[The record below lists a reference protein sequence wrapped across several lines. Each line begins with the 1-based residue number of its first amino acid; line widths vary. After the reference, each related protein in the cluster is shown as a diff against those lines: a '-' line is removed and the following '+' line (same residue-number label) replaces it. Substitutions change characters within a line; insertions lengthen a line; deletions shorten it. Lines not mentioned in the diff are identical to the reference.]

1 MTAITPNTW
10 SESDQKAIRE
20 QLVRILNS
28 DPFHQAQRRQRF
40 LEYIVNEALAGRGE
54 RLKGYNIAQAV
65 FDRAETFDPNIDPIV
80 RMEAARLRDRLREYY
95 DGDGQSD
102 PIRIELPKGTYTPHI
117 EFGQAP
123 TLNPRPDR
131 AAPIKQLGMLAAA
144 VLLIIAAGLWG
155 LQYWTSGPSLPD
167 KPSVA
172 VLPFDN
178 IGADPKWD
186 RLADGMTDDVITD
199 LSHSKDLVVIARN
212 STELYKGKPIDLRQ
226 VGRDLN
232 VKYVLQG
239 SIQSMGDQIRVNAQL
254 IEVASGGHVWSE
266 RYDRPAD
273 DLFVVQNNVTQR
285 IAATLTGSW
294 GGVVAQAERRLLKRK
309 PPASLSAF
317 ETYLLGIEAETRV
330 TKESLIEAEGLFRKA
345 LQLDPQLARA
355 YVGLVDVQT
364 YLIDLGFAPSVEEA
378 LSKMM
383 EAGAKAVQLDP
394 DDGTTHFA
402 LGLAY
407 NFHGK
412 LEQALAEF
420 DRAEA
425 LSPSDADLLLNV
437 AWAISYFS
445 EAARAVSLSERS
457 LALNPHYPDWYNQ
470 GLSVVHFFAEQYDK
484 SIKYRLLV
492 KEPVALDYAF
502 LAMAYAYLGRTG
514 DAEAAAANVK
524 KLDPTWIAERH
535 LIGTGSAEKQAELFV
550 DGARKAGLPA
560 CIPTDKLKDMDAP
573 NLSRVKSCDQQRS
586 KIAG

>member
-1 MTAITPNTW
+1 MAISPYSW

-28 DPFHQAQRRQRF
+28 GPFHQAQRRQRF
-40 LEYIVNEALAGRGE
+40 LEYIVNESLAGRGE

-65 FDRAETFDPNIDPIV
+65 FDRAETFDSNVDPIV
-80 RMEAARLRDRLREYY
+80 RLEAGRLRDRLREYY

-131 AAPIKQLGMLAAA
+131 AAPIKQLGMLVAA

-155 LQYWTSGPSLPD
+155 LQHRTSGPSLPD

-178 IGADPKWD
+178 IGTDPKWD
-186 RLADGMTDDVITD
+186 RLADGITEDIITD

-212 STELYKGKPIDLRQ
+212 STELYKGKPIDIRQ
-226 VGRDLN
+226 IGRDLN
-232 VKYVLQG
+232 VKYVVEG
-239 SIQSMGDQIRVNAQL
+239 SIQSMGDQIRVTAQL
-254 IEVASGGHVWSE
+254 IEAASGSHIWSE
-266 RYDRPAD
+266 RYDRPVD
-273 DLFVVQNNVTQR
+273 DLFVVQNDVTQR
-285 IAATLTGSW
+285 IAATLTGYA

-317 ETYLLGIEAETRV
+317 DTYLLGIEAENKV
-330 TKESLIEAEGLFRKA
+330 TKESLIEAEGLLRKA
-345 LQLDPQLARA
+345 LQRDPQLARA
-355 YVGLVDVQT
+355 YVGLADVQS
-364 YLIDLGFAPSVEEA
+364 YLIDYGFAPSVEEA

-383 EAGAKAVQLDP
+383 EAGEKAVQLDP
-394 DDGTTHFA
+394 DDGSTHYA

-407 NFHGK
+407 TYHEKWG
-412 LEQALAEF
+412 QALAEF

-425 LSPSDADLLLNV
+425 LAPSDADLLLSI
-437 AWAISYFS
+437 AWPISYFV
-445 EAARAVSLSERS
+445 EPERAVSLAERS

-470 GLSVVHFFAEQYDK
+470 GLTTVYFFAEQYER
-484 SIKYRLLV
+484 SIKYGLLV
-492 KEPVALDYAF
+492 KEPLALDYAF
-502 LAMAYAYLGRTG
+502 LAIAYAYLGRTD

-524 KLDPTWIAERH
+524 RLDPTWIAERH
-535 LIGTGSAEKQAELFV
+535 LNTSGGGAEKQAELFV
-550 DGARKAGLPA
+550 NGARKAGLPA
-560 CIPTDKLKDMDAP
+560 CVPADKLKDMP
-573 NLSRVKSCDQQRS
+573 NLIRVKSCDQQRA
-586 KIAG
+586 KIAE

>member
-1 MTAITPNTW
+1 
-10 SESDQKAIRE
+10 
-20 QLVRILNS
+20 
-28 DPFHQAQRRQRF
+28 
-40 LEYIVNEALAGRGE
+40 
-54 RLKGYNIAQAV
+54 
-65 FDRAETFDPNIDPIV
+65 
-80 RMEAARLRDRLREYY
+80 
-95 DGDGQSD
+95 
-102 PIRIELPKGTYTPHI
+102 
-117 EFGQAP
+117 
-123 TLNPRPDR
+123 
-131 AAPIKQLGMLAAA
+131 
-144 VLLIIAAGLWG
+144 
-155 LQYWTSGPSLPD
+155 
-167 KPSVA
+167 
-172 VLPFDN
+172 
-178 IGADPKWD
+178 
-186 RLADGMTDDVITD
+186 
-199 LSHSKDLVVIARN
+199 
-212 STELYKGKPIDLRQ
+212 
-226 VGRDLN
+226 
-232 VKYVLQG
+232 
-239 SIQSMGDQIRVNAQL
+239 
-254 IEVASGGHVWSE
+254 
-266 RYDRPAD
+266 
-273 DLFVVQNNVTQR
+273 
-285 IAATLTGSW
+285 
-294 GGVVAQAERRLLKRK
+294 
-309 PPASLSAF
+309 
-317 ETYLLGIEAETRV
+317 LLGIEAEYRV
-330 TKESLIEAEGLFRKA
+330 TKEGLIEAESLFRKA

-425 LSPSDADLLLNV
+425 LSPSDADLLLNI

-457 LALNPHYPDWYNQ
+457 LALNPHYPDWYNY
-470 GLSVVHFFAEQYDK
+470 GLSVVYFFAQEYDK

-502 LAMAYAYLGRTG
+502 LAMSYAYLGQTG

-560 CIPTDKLKDMDAP
+560 CIPADKLKDMDAP

>member
-1 MTAITPNTW
+1 
-10 SESDQKAIRE
+10 
-20 QLVRILNS
+20 
-28 DPFHQAQRRQRF
+28 
-40 LEYIVNEALAGRGE
+40 LEAG
-54 RLKGYNIAQAV
+54 
-65 FDRAETFDPNIDPIV
+65 
-80 RMEAARLRDRLREYY
+80 RLRDRLREYY
-95 DGDGQSD
+95 EGDGEGD
-102 PIRIELPKGTYTPHI
+102 PIRISLPKGTYTPHI
-117 EFGQAP
+117 EFRRAS
-123 TLNPRPDR
+123 TLDPRPDR
-131 AAPIKQLGMLAAA
+131 AAPTKQLGMLAGA

-199 LSHSKDLVVIARN
+199 LSSSKDLVVIARN
-212 STELYKGKPIDLRQ
+212 STEFYKGKAIDLRQ
-226 VGRDLN
+226 VGRDLH

-273 DLFVVQNNVTQR
+273 DLFVIQNVVTQR
-285 IAATLTGSW
+285 IAATLASYK
-294 GGVVAQAERRLLKRK
+294 GVLAQAERPLLKRK

-317 ETYLLGIEAETRV
+317 DTYLLGIEAETKV

-355 YVGLVDVQT
+355 YVGLVEVNC

-378 LSKMM
+378 LSTMM
-383 EAGAKAVQLDP
+383 EAGEKAVQLDP
-394 DDGTTHFA
+394 DDGATHYA

-412 LEQALAEF
+412 LEHALAEF
-420 DRAEA
+420 NRAEA
-425 LSPSDADLLLNV
+425 LSPSDADLLLNI
-437 AWAISYFS
+437 AWATSYFS
-445 EAARAVSLSERS
+445 DTARAVSLSERS

-470 GLSVVHFFAEQYDK
+470 GLSGVHFFAEQYDK
-484 SIKYRLLV
+484 SIKYQLLV

-514 DAEAAAANVK
+514 DTEAAAANVK

-560 CIPTDKLKDMDAP
+560 CVPADKLKDMDAP
-573 NLSRVKSCDQQRS
+573 NLTRVKSCDQQRA
-586 KIAG
+586 KIASELR

>member
-1 MTAITPNTW
+1 VTAITPNSC

-28 DPFHQAQRRQRF
+28 GPFHQAQRRQRF

-54 RLKGYNIAQAV
+54 RLKGYTIAQAV
-65 FDRAETFDPNIDPIV
+65 FDRTDTFDSNVDPIV

-95 DGDGQSD
+95 DGDGQGD
-102 PIRIELPKGTYTPHI
+102 PIRIELPKGSYSPHI
-117 EFGQAP
+117 EFRQAP
-123 TLNPRPDR
+123 TLDPRPDR
-131 AAPIKQLGMLAAA
+131 AAPIKLLMLAAA
-144 VLLIIAAGLWG
+144 ALLIIGAGLWG
-155 LQYWTSGPSLPD
+155 LQHWNSGASLSD
-167 KPSVA
+167 KPSIA

-178 IGADPKWD
+178 IGADAKWD
-186 RLADGMTDDVITD
+186 RLADGMTEDIVTD

-226 VGRDLN
+226 VGRDLH

-273 DLFVVQNNVTQR
+273 DLFVIQNDLTQR
-285 IAATLTGSW
+285 IAATLAGYE
-294 GGVVAQAERRLLKRK
+294 GVLAQAERRLLKRK

-317 ETYLLGIEAETRV
+317 DTYLLGIEAEYKV

-355 YVGLVDVQT
+355 YVALVELQS

-383 EAGAKAVQLDP
+383 EAGEKAVQLDP
-394 DDGTTHFA
+394 EDGSTHYA

-425 LSPSDADLLLNV
+425 LSPSDADLLLNI

-445 EAARAVSLSERS
+445 EPARAVNLAERS
-457 LALNPHYPDWYNQ
+457 LALNPHYPNWYNY
-470 GLSVVHFFAEQYDK
+470 GLGVVHFFAEQYDT

-502 LAMAYAYLGRTG
+502 LAIAYAHLGQTG
-514 DAEAAAANVK
+514 DAEAAAAAVK

-535 LIGTGSAEKQAELFV
+535 LIGTGSAEKQAELFL
-550 DGARKAGLPA
+550 DGARKAGLPD
-560 CIPTDKLKDMDAP
+560 CIPGDKLKDMDAP
-573 NLSRVKSCDQQRS
+573 NLSRVRSCDQQRG
-586 KIAG
+586 ATN